1 MPGTYDRLTRTQKLA
16 TFLIVIGPEAA
27 AHLLKQFEDED
38 VEILCKEMTSINA
51 IEEVDQKRAIEEF
64 SSVILSKLLA
74 FLSAL
79 LLLVIQQKLLRKL
92 SKWSPVRSLI

>member
-38 VEILCKEMTSINA
+38 VEVPCKEMTSIKA
-51 IEEVDQKRAIEEF
+51 IEEEDQKRAIEEF
-64 SSVILSKLLA
+64 SGVILSSYGSLFGGPFYTRK
-74 FLSAL
+74 AL
-79 LLLVIQQKLLRKL
+79 EIAKRGFQGH
-92 SKWSPVRSLI
+92 